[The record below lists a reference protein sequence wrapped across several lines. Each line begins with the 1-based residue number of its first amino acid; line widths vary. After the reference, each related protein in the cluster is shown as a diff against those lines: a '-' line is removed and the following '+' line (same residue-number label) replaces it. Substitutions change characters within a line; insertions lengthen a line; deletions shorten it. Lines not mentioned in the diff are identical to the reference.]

1 MLKENQEQV
10 VEPVSLLQL
19 KHQNLK
25 LQKNPNQPQ
34 LRYVLTSQ
42 INTGSNKNKDIQE
55 TRSFNVKENRVF
67 KDYLAKTGFCFVHK
81 LLGVFNINTLTEYA
95 VTKEPI
101 INTCNKMVHEIASWK
116 LFQLY

>member
-25 LQKNPNQPQ
+25 LQKNPRQ
-34 LRYVLTSQ
+34 LHLKHVLTSQ

-55 TRSFNVKENRVF
+55 TSSLNVKENRVF

-81 LLGVFNINTLTEYA
+81 VFFLDYINTLTEYA
-95 VTKEPI
+95 VTKRPI
-101 INTCNKMVHEIASWK
+101 INKYI
-116 LFQLY
+116 Q

>member
-25 LQKNPNQPQ
+25 LQKNPRQ
-34 LRYVLTSQ
+34 LHLKHVLTSQ

-55 TRSFNVKENRVF
+55 TSSLKIKENRVF

-81 LLGVFNINTLTEYA
+81 LLGIFNI
-95 VTKEPI
+95 
-101 INTCNKMVHEIASWK
+101 
-116 LFQLY
+116 